1 MMSNINE
8 NSAAQNQSQ
17 NSATTSDGKPYD
29 SSTNAV
35 SKFVVPQINFKAPP
49 FWRSN
54 PELWFK
60 EVEDQFITIPINND
74 AMQFQHVIAAIESA
88 DISKQIAD
96 IILNPPIVNMYN
108 TLKSRIIDRFSE
120 SEDTRIKEIL
130 KDIKLGDQRP
140 SDLLREIRDLSFG
153 KFSDDVLKIYWFQ
166 KLPDQIK
173 TVISTS
179 SDTLNNLAIM
189 ADKINEVADSKNT
202 DSASTNIPTIIE
214 DSKIDV
220 LETRILSL
228 TKKVDALS
236 RSRSR
241 SCSTTKKMKRMMS
254 LSKTRESSSQRQQSC
269 WYHLVFGENA
279 LKCRNPCNFSSNSD
293 N

>member
-8 NSAAQNQSQ
+8 NSVVQNHSQ
-17 NSATTSDGKPYD
+17 NSATSSDGNPND
-29 SSTNAV
+29 SKTV
-35 SKFVVPQINFKAPP
+35 SKFVVPQMNFKAPP

-60 EVEDQFITIPINND
+60 EVEDQFTTISINND

-96 IILNPPIVNMYN
+96 IILNPPIVNMYS

-120 SEDTRIKEIL
+120 SEDVRIKEIL

-140 SDLLREIRDLSFG
+140 SDLLREMRDLSSG

-179 SDTLNNLAIM
+179 GDTLNNLAIM

-202 DSASTNIPTIIE
+202 DSASINIPTIIE

-241 SCSTTKKMKRMMS
+241 SCSTTKKLKRMMS
-254 LSKTRESSSQRQQSC
+254 LSKTRESSSQRQQMC
-269 WYHLVFGENA
+269 WYHLMFGENA
-279 LKCRNPCNFSSNSD
+279 LKCRNPCNFPSNSD